1 MTLHRDKFLAD
12 YHEIYENWIA
22 YGRVKGVMIG
32 LVQDMVDDLD
42 YLLGPFKAKALGE
55 KTSDS
60 CPYVIGESLT
70 IGPESGIPRD
80 NAGESAEFRQCY
92 TQIDVTGKKNLK
104 ETWLRLDDDPEEV
117 QFWDD
122 WEDKN
127 YAVYEGW
134 HMYCCYGLL
143 AWAKET
149 DERMLVQAIWHNP
162 HFPNANIE
170 AESQDGTETGL
181 SIPHVNFHY
190 MVGDPEAF
198 AEARTAASI
207 EEGTLE
213 AFFLAKDLNY
223 GSHMVHANYHSIANK
238 GGFGGS
244 RGQELVSSISSGIS
258 RLQSLR

>member
-104 ETWLRLDDDPEEV
+104 ETKKD
-117 QFWDD
+117 
-122 WEDKN
+122 
-127 YAVYEGW
+127 
-134 HMYCCYGLL
+134 M
-143 AWAKET
+143 
-149 DERMLVQAIWHNP
+149 
-162 HFPNANIE
+162 
-170 AESQDGTETGL
+170 
-181 SIPHVNFHY
+181 NF
-190 MVGDPEAF
+190 
-198 AEARTAASI
+198 
-207 EEGTLE
+207 
-213 AFFLAKDLNY
+213 
-223 GSHMVHANYHSIANK
+223 
-238 GGFGGS
+238 
-244 RGQELVSSISSGIS
+244 
-258 RLQSLR
+258 